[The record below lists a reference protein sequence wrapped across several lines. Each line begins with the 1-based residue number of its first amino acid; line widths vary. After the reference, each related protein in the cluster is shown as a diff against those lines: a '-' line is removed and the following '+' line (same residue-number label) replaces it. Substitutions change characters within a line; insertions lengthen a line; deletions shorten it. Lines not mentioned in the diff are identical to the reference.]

1 MATKKASVKVRPS
14 DMSPELSVDYSEI
27 IRAIYKAKQR
37 LVAKFPMPDGKTLV
51 HLTGRKSVRYSPT
64 ARSTHAKSL
73 RSLDK
78 AAEYVHELAKQ
89 AKVLEA

>member
-1 MATKKASVKVRPS
+1 MATKKAAVKPS
-14 DMSPELSVDYSEI
+14 DMSPELSIDYSEI

-37 LVAKFPMPDGKTLV
+37 IVAKFPMPDGKKTLV

-64 ARSTHAKSL
+64 ARSTHTKSL
-73 RSLDK
+73 RALDK

>member
-1 MATKKASVKVRPS
+1 MAAKKAKTAVKPS

-27 IRAIYKAKQR
+27 IRAIYKAKQK

-51 HLTGRKSVRYSPT
+51 HASGRKSIRYSPT
-64 ARSTHAKSL
+64 ARSTHASSL
-73 RSLDK
+73 RTLDR
-78 AAEYVHELAKQ
+78 AAELVHDLAKQ